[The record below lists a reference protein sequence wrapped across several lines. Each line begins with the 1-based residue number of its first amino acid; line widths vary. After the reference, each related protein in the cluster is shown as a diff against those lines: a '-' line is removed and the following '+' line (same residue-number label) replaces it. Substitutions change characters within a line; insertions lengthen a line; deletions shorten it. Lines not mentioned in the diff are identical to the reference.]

1 MKKESRGQAKAR
13 ATVVAQA
20 KTEGKTA
27 AGKPADSKKAERKAT
42 ETGKAG
48 RQETRVAAGTTAQK
62 AGEKKSPRPIW
73 SGSVSI
79 GLVNVPVKVYPMTR
93 DLSVHFH
100 LLHRKDG
107 QPLKYE
113 RVCTRDG
120 VVVPWEETVKGYEVR
135 KNEFIVLEKEE
146 LRAALPE
153 SDSRIRVDKFVHY
166 LSLDPVYFD
175 NSFILVP
182 DGVPDAYSLLLTVCT
197 ELGAAGVGHFTMRTK
212 EYPAVVHAYH
222 GALILTTLRYANEVL
237 DPAGF
242 EELAALPATAGKQL
256 DLAKK
261 IITDLSGELDITEY
275 HDTYRDRV
283 LAIIEKKRAGETI
296 RVEKP
301 KAAEVKELM
310 TALEETVA
318 KLGKK

>member
-1 MKKESRGQAKAR
+1 MRKERKSEAGTAQEMKAVEKKPGGQ
-13 ATVVAQA
+13 
-20 KTEGKTA
+20 
-27 AGKPADSKKAERKAT
+27 KAEEGTKEKKT
-42 ETGKAG
+42 VGLKPEETGTGLPGAG
-48 RQETRVAAGTTAQK
+48 GQK
-62 AGEKKSPRPIW
+62 GGERKSPRPIW
-73 SGSVSI
+73 SGAISI

-107 QPLKYE
+107 QPLRYE

-120 VVVPWEETVKGYEVR
+120 VVVPWEETVRGYEVR
-135 KNEFIVLEKEE
+135 RNEFIVLEKEE

-153 SDSRIRVDKFVHY
+153 SDRRIRIDKFVHY

-175 NSFILVP
+175 NSFVLVP
-182 DGVPDAYSLLLTVCT
+182 DGVPDAYGLLYTVCQ
-197 ELGAAGVGHFTMRTK
+197 ELGEAGVGRFTMRTK

-237 DPAGF
+237 DPSAF
-242 EELAALPATAGKQL
+242 EELKAISTPGGKQL
-256 DLAKK
+256 ELAKR
-261 IITDLSGELDITEY
+261 IITDLSGDLDITEY

-283 LAIIEKKRAGETI
+283 LAIIERKRSGETI

-310 TALEETVA
+310 VALEETVA
-318 KLGKK
+318 KLGKQ

>member
-1 MKKESRGQAKAR
+1 MRKEQKVGKTTVSRGSKPMEAKE
-13 ATVVAQA
+13 V
-20 KTEGKTA
+20 KTPEEMSG
-27 AGKPADSKKAERKAT
+27 
-42 ETGKAG
+42 ETGAG
-48 RQETRVAAGTTAQK
+48 GQATR
-62 AGEKKSPRPIW
+62 EKKGPRPIW
-73 SGSVSI
+73 SGTISI

-120 VVVPWEETVKGYEVR
+120 VVVPWEETVKGYEIR
-135 KNEFIVLEKEE
+135 KNEFVILEKEE

-153 SDSRIRVDKFVHY
+153 SDSRIRIDKFVHY

-182 DGVPDAYSLLLTVCT
+182 DGTPEAYSLLHAVCQARG
-197 ELGAAGVGHFTMRTK
+197 EAGIGRFTMRTK
-212 EYPAVVHAYH
+212 EYPGVIHAYS
-222 GALILTTLRYANEVL
+222 GALILTTLRYAGEVL
-237 DPAGF
+237 DPSSF
-242 EELAALPATAGKQL
+242 EELKALTTPSGKQL
-256 DLAKK
+256 ELAKR
-261 IITDLSGELDITEY
+261 IIADLTGDLDITEY
-275 HDTYRDRV
+275 HDTYRERV
-283 LAIIEKKRAGETI
+283 LALIEKKRTGETI

-310 TALEETVA
+310 VALEETVA
-318 KLGKK
+318 KLGKQ

>member
-1 MKKESRGQAKAR
+1 MKKAGKRQAVVEAKAPG
-13 ATVVAQA
+13 
-20 KTEGKTA
+20 EKTA
-27 AGKPADSKKAERKAT
+27 G
-42 ETGKAG
+42 
-48 RQETRVAAGTTAQK
+48 K
-62 AGEKKSPRPIW
+62 AGEKKAGEKKTAGQAAEAGQAGPKAGERKAPRPVW
-73 SGSVSI
+73 SGAVSI

-120 VVVPWEETVKGYEVR
+120 MVIPWEETAKGYEVR
-135 KNEFIVLEKEE
+135 KNEFIALDKEE

-153 SDSRIRVDKFVHY
+153 SDRRIRLDKFVHY

-175 NSFILVP
+175 NSFVLVP
-182 DGVPDAYSLLLTVCT
+182 DGVPDAYGLLYTACQ
-197 ELGAAGVGHFTMRTK
+197 ELGEAGVGRFTMRTK

-222 GALILTTLRYANEVL
+222 GALVLTTFRYANEVI
-237 DPAGF
+237 DPSVF
-242 EELAALPATAGKQL
+242 EELKSLSTPNGKEL
-256 DLAKK
+256 ELAKK
-261 IITDLSGELDITEY
+261 IITDLTGDLDITDY
-275 HDTYRDRV
+275 HDTYRERV

-296 RVEKP
+296 KVERP

-310 TALEETVA
+310 SALEETVA
-318 KLGKK
+318 KLGKQ

>member
-1 MKKESRGQAKAR
+1 MKKESRNRVKVRATAVTQAKIEEE
-13 ATVVAQA
+13 
-20 KTEGKTA
+20 KA
-27 AGKPADSKKAERKAT
+27 AEKPAEGPKVEQK
-42 ETGKAG
+42 ETP
-48 RQETRVAAGTTAQK
+48 VAVTTARK

-73 SGSVSI
+73 SGAVSI
-79 GLVNVPVKVYPMTR
+79 GLVNVPVKAYPMTR

-107 QPLKYE
+107 QPLRYE

-135 KNEFIVLEKEE
+135 KNEFVVLGKEE

-153 SDSRIRVDKFVHY
+153 SDRRIRLDKFIHY

-175 NSFILVP
+175 NSFVLVP
-182 DGVPDAYSLLLTVCT
+182 DGVPDAYSLLYTACQ
-197 ELGAAGVGHFTMRTK
+197 ELGEAGVGRFTMRTK

-222 GALILTTLRYANEVL
+222 GALVLTTLRYANEVI
-237 DPAGF
+237 DPSAF
-242 EELAALPATAGKQL
+242 EELKSLSTPNGKEL
-256 DLAKK
+256 SLAKK
-261 IITDLSGELDITEY
+261 IITDLTSDLDITDY
-275 HDTYRDRV
+275 HDTYRERV

-296 RVEKP
+296 KVEKP

-310 TALEETVA
+310 SALEETVA
-318 KLGKK
+318 KLGKQ

>member
-1 MKKESRGQAKAR
+1 MRKEKKSAGMVSQETKTVEAKAPPGR
-13 ATVVAQA
+13 SA
-20 KTEGKTA
+20 
-27 AGKPADSKKAERKAT
+27 
-42 ETGKAG
+42 ETGTG
-48 RQETRVAAGTTAQK
+48 EQK
-62 AGEKKSPRPIW
+62 AGEKKARRPIW
-73 SGSVSI
+73 SGTVSI

-135 KNEFIVLEKEE
+135 RNEFIVLGKEE

-153 SDSRIRVDKFVHY
+153 SDSRIRIDRFVHY
-166 LSLDPVYFD
+166 LSLDPVFFD

-182 DGVPDAYSLLLTVCT
+182 DGTPEAYGLLHAACQ
-197 ELGAAGVGHFTMRTK
+197 ELGEAGIGRFTMRTK
-212 EYPAVVHAYH
+212 EYPAVIHAYH
-222 GALILTTLRYANEVL
+222 GALILTTLRYAGEVL
-237 DPAGF
+237 DPATFG
-242 EELAALPATAGKQL
+242 ELAALPTPAGKQL
-256 DLAKK
+256 DLAKR
-261 IITDLSGELDITEY
+261 IITDLTGDLDITEY
-275 HDTYRDRV
+275 HDTYRERV
-283 LAIIEKKRAGETI
+283 LALIEKKRAGETI

-310 TALEETVA
+310 VALEETVA
-318 KLGKK
+318 KLAKQ

>member
-1 MKKESRGQAKAR
+1 MKKESKGRAKAR
-13 ATVVAQA
+13 ATAVAQA
-20 KTEGKTA
+20 KTVEKKMAGEKAAEGTKTDRKETPV
-27 AGKPADSKKAERKAT
+27 AGATGPGAGERKA
-42 ETGKAG
+42 A
-48 RQETRVAAGTTAQK
+48 
-62 AGEKKSPRPIW
+62 RPIW
-73 SGSVSI
+73 SGAVSI

-107 QPLKYE
+107 QPLRYE

-153 SDSRIRVDKFVHY
+153 SDSRIRIDKFVHY

-175 NSFILVP
+175 NSFVLVP
-182 DGVPDAYSLLLTVCT
+182 DGVPDAYGLLLAVCQ
-197 ELGAAGVGHFTMRTK
+197 ELGQAGVGRFTMRTK
-212 EYPAVVHAYH
+212 EYPAVVHAYR
-222 GALILTTLRYANEVL
+222 GALILTTLRYANEVI
-237 DPAGF
+237 DPSGF
-242 EELAALPATAGKQL
+242 EELAALPAPAGKQL

-261 IITDLSGELDITEY
+261 IITDLSGDLDISEY
-275 HDTYRDRV
+275 HDTYRERV
-283 LAIIEKKRAGETI
+283 KAIIDKKRSGETI

-310 TALEETVA
+310 VALEETVA

>member
-1 MKKESRGQAKAR
+1 MKKEKKSEK
-13 ATVVAQA
+13 TVMQE
-20 KTEGKTA
+20 T
-27 AGKPADSKKAERKAT
+27 KPVERKT
-42 ETGKAG
+42 GEVKSGET
-48 RQETRVAAGTTAQK
+48 K
-62 AGEKKSPRPIW
+62 AGERKSPRPIW
-73 SGSVSI
+73 SGAVSI
-79 GLVNVPVKVYPMTR
+79 GLVNVPVKVFPMTR

-120 VVVPWEETVKGYEVR
+120 VVVPWEETVRGYEVR

-153 SDSRIRVDKFVHY
+153 SDSRIRIDKFVHY
-166 LSLDPVYFD
+166 LSLDPVYFE
-175 NSFILVP
+175 NSFVLVP
-182 DGVPDAYSLLLTVCT
+182 DGSADAYALLYTVCQ
-197 ELGAAGVGHFTMRTK
+197 ELGEAGVGHFTMRTK

-222 GALILTTLRYANEVL
+222 GGLVLTTLRYANEVM
-237 DPAGF
+237 DPSGF
-242 EELAALPATAGKQL
+242 EELKALSAPAGKQL
-256 DLAKK
+256 DLAKR
-261 IITDLSGELDITEY
+261 IITDLTGDLDITEY
-275 HDTYRDRV
+275 HDAYRERV
-283 LAIIEKKRAGETI
+283 LAVIDKKRTGETI

-310 TALEETVA
+310 VALEETVA

>member
-1 MKKESRGQAKAR
+1 VSQETKAAEEEVVKTKSREER
-13 ATVVAQA
+13 
-20 KTEGKTA
+20 TA
-27 AGKPADSKKAERKAT
+27 
-42 ETGKAG
+42 ETG
-48 RQETRVAAGTTAQK
+48 
-62 AGEKKSPRPIW
+62 AGEKGTGERKSPRPIW
-73 SGSVSI
+73 SGTISI

-120 VVVPWEETVKGYEVR
+120 MVVPWEETVKGYEVR
-135 KNEFIVLEKEE
+135 RNEFIVLEKEE

-153 SDSRIRVDKFVHY
+153 SDSRIRIDRFVHY

-182 DGVPDAYSLLLTVCT
+182 DGTPEAYSLLHTVCQ
-197 ELGAAGVGHFTMRTK
+197 ELGEAGIGRFTMRTK
-212 EYPAVVHAYH
+212 EYPGVIHAYR
-222 GALILTTLRYANEVL
+222 GALILTTLRYAGEVL
-237 DPAGF
+237 DPLSF
-242 EELAALPATAGKQL
+242 EELKALSTPAGKQL
-256 DLAKK
+256 DLAKR
-261 IITDLSGELDITEY
+261 IITDLTGDLDITEY
-275 HDTYRDRV
+275 HDTYRERV
-283 LAIIEKKRAGETI
+283 LALIEKKRAGETI

-310 TALEETVA
+310 VALEETVA